1 MGKTSFATRRNGD
14 APGATTFG
22 PAITRGFGVGA
33 AGCVIIA
40 RSKRRRSDAL
50 ARYRGASCQRKAPKS
65 ARLNDCGAIRCR
77 CAIVKKNASRCCMAM
92 QGDADIARPQ
102 RHGCYANAI
111 LTIGDEI
118 HTLYAIIYKHI
129 QVDAIKVDKGKGV
142 VLKPML
148 HSNAM

>member
-1 MGKTSFATRRNGD
+1 
-14 APGATTFG
+14 
-22 PAITRGFGVGA
+22 
-33 AGCVIIA
+33 
-40 RSKRRRSDAL
+40 
-50 ARYRGASCQRKAPKS
+50 
-65 ARLNDCGAIRCR
+65 
-77 CAIVKKNASRCCMAM
+77 MAM
-92 QGDADIARPQ
+92 QCDADIARPQ